1 MSFDFNTAIKILLV
15 VVAIAVLVV
24 LIVQYQKK
32 NEGYK
37 NIQEDF
43 RYPARRD
50 KNRAVRNFEGFEDEE
65 EMSQKQRKYKEDK
78 MRMKE
83 KEMKDR
89 ELAEREKARIQKKER
104 EESHFPKIVQPVKAS
119 ESYSAQMPAFDAM
132 SSTESDGVKPTEDMN
147 NDDFKAVDF
156 EVTNQAAADCYPR
169 DRLTTDDLLP
179 KDAANAKW
187 ADANPAGQ
195 GDVKDQ
201 NYLQAGVHFGIN
213 TVGES
218 LRNAN
223 MQLRSDPPIPK
234 IEGLSPWNNTTI
246 EYDSNRRFFEI
257 GST

>member
-1 MSFDFNTAIKILLV
+1 MSFDLNLAIKILLV
-15 VVAIAVLVV
+15 VVAIAILVV
-24 LIVQYQKK
+24 LIIQYQKK
-32 NEGYK
+32 NENNK
-37 NIQEDF
+37 NVQEDF
-43 RYPARRD
+43 RYPAHRD
-50 KNRAVRNFEGFEDEE
+50 KKRVVRHYEDFEEDMPGKE
-65 EMSQKQRKYKEDK
+65 RKYKEDK
-78 MRMKE
+78 MKARE
-83 KEMKDR
+83 RETKDR
-89 ELAEREKARIQKKER
+89 EIKEREKARIQKMQR
-104 EESHFPKIVQPVKAS
+104 EENHFPEIVQPVKAS
-119 ESYSAQMPAFDAM
+119 ESYNDKMPAFDSM
-132 SSTESDGVKPTEDMN
+132 SKNENDGVKPTEDMN
-147 NDDFKAVDF
+147 NDDYKAVDF
-156 EVTNQAAADCYPR
+156 EVSNQAASDCYPR

-179 KDAANAKW
+179 KDAANSKW

-257 GST
+257 GSV